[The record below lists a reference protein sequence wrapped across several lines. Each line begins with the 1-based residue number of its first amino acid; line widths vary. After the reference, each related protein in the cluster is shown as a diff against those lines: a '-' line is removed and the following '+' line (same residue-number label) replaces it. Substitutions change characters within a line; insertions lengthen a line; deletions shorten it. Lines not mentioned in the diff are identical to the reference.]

1 MYAGTATSHL
11 ESTSMTSHLE
21 SEMPLNRVVLL
32 EDVDADRLTVR
43 LHLELMGFVVY
54 DTPSPLEA
62 KEIFSQ
68 RDYSLV
74 ILHLTYEPL
83 RSLELCRWIR
93 ASSTVPIIML
103 TNREEAIDE
112 SMVIAAG
119 ADDYVTKPIESK
131 ILTSRITQQIN
142 RGQSQRAPRANILA
156 WGALEMD
163 LSQHSFLVEG
173 KEVNLTN
180 IEFQF
185 MQLLLENP
193 QRIFSRQ
200 QVIEAIGILKGVG
213 SSHVV
218 DTHAS
223 RIRTKI
229 KKNGGPE
236 VINVV
241 RSVGY
246 RLASVATHK
255 SEKTKRSVANS

>member
-1 MYAGTATSHL
+1 
-11 ESTSMTSHLE
+11 MTTRLE
-21 SEMPLNRVVLL
+21 SESPLNRVLLL
-32 EDVDADRLTVR
+32 EDINEDRLTIR

-54 DTPSPLEA
+54 DTPSALEA
-62 KEIFSQ
+62 KEIFTQ
-68 RDYSLV
+68 HDYSLV
-74 ILHLTYEPL
+74 ILHLTHEPL

-93 ASSTVPIIML
+93 AASTVPIVML
-103 TNREEAIDE
+103 TNREELVDE
-112 SMVIAAG
+112 SMVMAAG
-119 ADDYVTKPIESK
+119 ADDYITKPIESK
-131 ILTSRITQQIN
+131 ILSSRITQQIN
-142 RGQSQRAPRANILA
+142 RGQTQRSPRANILT
-156 WGALEMD
+156 WGPLEMD
-163 LSQHSFLVEG
+163 LSQHSFLVG
-173 KEVNLTN
+173 NKEVGLTN

-236 VINVV
+236 VIDVV

-246 RLASVATHK
+246 RLASASASKSIKIKPIVA
-255 SEKTKRSVANS
+255 